1 MTVIQKDSGT
11 KHTIKITNPS
21 QKFTATIK
29 LPLISPQK
37 GTQNP
42 PHYHIKLPALKG

>member
-11 KHTIKITNPS
+11 KHTIKIINPTP
-21 QKFTATIK
+21 KFVATIK
-29 LPLISPQK
+29 LPPISPQK

-42 PHYHIKLPALKG
+42 PHYHIKNPFTGK